1 LDWPKLRC
9 PVCAGPLPHDGRQ
22 TQCPACHT
30 LFPVSDAGVP
40 VFVPPAL
47 HAEEVHFSD
56 DFHGE
61 VFERENRQHFLPYG
75 RLLALEALLK
85 PVFASCPAPRILDA
99 GCGTG
104 FVLARLQNRGA
115 RVTGIDASLTTLHF
129 AQQRGITQVYGAFSK
144 CLPFEDG
151 QFDLVLSLDVY
162 EHLDDDDA
170 AISEAYRVL
179 APGGVHAVFVPA
191 MPCLWGWCDTMQGH
205 KRRYTRPLIR
215 EKLTAAG
222 FQVERA
228 TYLLPT
234 FLAPVYVVRAISRW
248 IFDEEHGTKAAR
260 NEYRMPPKGV
270 NLLCKCTMAAEAT
283 LLHRMNFPFGVT
295 VAALAR
301 KPV

>member
-1 LDWPKLRC
+1 MDWPKLRC
-9 PVCAGPLPHDGRQ
+9 PVCAGPLPNDARQ
-22 TQCPACHT
+22 MQCAACHVSW
-30 LFPVSDAGVP
+30 PVSEEGIP
-40 VFVPPAL
+40 VLIPPDLRSADI
-47 HAEEVHFSD
+47 HFPENVHEEIFD
-56 DFHGE
+56 
-61 VFERENRQHFLPYG
+61 RENRQHFLPYG
-75 RLLALEALLK
+75 RLLALESLLM
-85 PVFASCPAPRILDA
+85 PVFAACPAPLILDA

-115 RVTGIDASLTTLHF
+115 RVAGIDASLPTLQL
-129 AQQRGITQVYGAFSK
+129 AQRRGIERLYGAFSK

-170 AISEAYRVL
+170 AMAEAYRVL
-179 APGGVHAVFVPA
+179 TPGGVHAVFVPA

-205 KRRYTRPLIR
+205 KRRYTRPVLR

-222 FQVERA
+222 FHIERA

-234 FLAPVYVVRAISRW
+234 FLAPVYMVRAISRR

-270 NLLCKCTMAAEAT
+270 NLLCRCTMATEAK
-283 LLHRMNFPFGVT
+283 LLHMMNFPFGVT

-301 KPV
+301 KPA